1 MKIKYYADDL
11 AVTSEVFDSQ
21 SNSLMITVKGGNF
34 PKDPANYH
42 TYVLKFS
49 TTFVFEA
56 FVTSI
61 SVNGGAVEAFDSSK
75 FNYSIAENYSEADV
89 ALEVSA
95 LAQYCADYD
104 KTTGVLT
111 IVVWA
116 GDFETNTTNFNTY
129 KITFKK

>member
-1 MKIKYYADDL
+1 MDL
-11 AVTSEVFDSQ
+11 QFIRERISILRTKKNVSEYR
-21 SNSLMITVKGGNF
+21 M
-34 PKDPANYH
+34 
-42 TYVLKFS
+42 S
-49 TTFVFEA
+49 TDLGHSKSYIQ
-56 FVTSI
+56 SI
-61 SVNGGAVEAFDSSK
+61 SSGRAMPSMSEFLYICEYLGVTPKEFFDIDSNK

>member
-1 MKIKYYADDL
+1 M
-11 AVTSEVFDSQ
+11 
-21 SNSLMITVKGGNF
+21 KGGNF
-34 PKDPANYH
+34 QKDPTNYH
-42 TYVLKFS
+42 TYVLTFS
-49 TTFVFEA
+49 TTFVYEA
-56 FVTSI
+56 LVTSVV
-61 SVNGGAVEAFDSSK
+61 VNDVEDEDFNSNVFNHTIAKDYTTSDVAVE
-75 FNYSIAENYSEADV
+75 
-89 ALEVSA
+89 VSP